1 MTVLLMDRFESSP
14 RSERAT
20 VARPEGHRTI
30 SLSGNGKKIAAEPTF
45 DTDTDAEFILLCIV
59 RIFMKR
65 SHNQD
70 VSVCQFFN

>member
-30 SLSGNGKKIAAEPTF
+30 SLSGNDKKIAAEPTF
-45 DTDTDAEFILLCIV
+45 DTDTDAEFIY
-59 RIFMKR
+59 R
-65 SHNQD
+65 
-70 VSVCQFFN
+70 